1 MHLDITGVGLGVRI
15 MGPSKFQYRLLAEVS
30 HQINSPLAAI
40 RNALYL
46 AAQHSSDPEVVQYL
60 EIADQEVANI
70 VSRIRDLREALEL
83 EFGLDISSCAP
94 PSVHTLSKAA

>member
-1 MHLDITGVGLGVRI
+1 M

-46 AAQHSSDPEVVQYL
+46 AAQNSSDPGVIEYL
-60 EIADQEVANI
+60 EIADQEVTNI
-70 VSRIRDLREALEL
+70 VSRMRDLREALEP
-83 EFGLDISSCAP
+83 EFGPGISSSAP
-94 PSVHTLSKAA
+94 SAVQTLRKAA